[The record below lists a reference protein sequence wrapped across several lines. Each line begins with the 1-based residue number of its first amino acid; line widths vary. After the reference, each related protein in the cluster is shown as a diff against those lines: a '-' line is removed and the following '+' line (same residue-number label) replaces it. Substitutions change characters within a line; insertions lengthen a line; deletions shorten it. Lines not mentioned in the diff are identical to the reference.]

1 MDIIEAMQAAV
12 TPVFLLTGVGALV
25 NVMMGR
31 LTRIKDRM
39 RIMQAI
45 GVEANDIDDQKIIDH
60 AKQKLIKRSSLVYL
74 SITLA
79 AANLVIVCFVIIS
92 LFVGAITSINF
103 DFLIAS
109 LFILCMLL
117 LLISLISMVLEVYI
131 ARSSMHSKLKGSESV
146 IAKIKLNL
154 D

>member
-45 GVEANDIDDQKIIDH
+45 GVEAND
-60 AKQKLIKRSSLVYL
+60 L
-74 SITLA
+74 
-79 AANLVIVCFVIIS
+79 
-92 LFVGAITSINF
+92 
-103 DFLIAS
+103 
-109 LFILCMLL
+109 
-117 LLISLISMVLEVYI
+117 SLIHI
-131 ARSSMHSKLKGSESV
+131 
-146 IAKIKLNL
+146 
-154 D
+154 

>member
-45 GVEANDIDDQKIIDH
+45 GVEANDIDDQKIIDN
-60 AKQKLIKRSSLVYL
+60 AKQINDDIRSILPSKGFYEHYSNSLYSDKVLKDFNSSDTSEIINESSLQ
-74 SITLA
+74 
-79 AANLVIVCFVIIS
+79 
-92 LFVGAITSINF
+92 
-103 DFLIAS
+103 
-109 LFILCMLL
+109 M
-117 LLISLISMVLEVYI
+117 
-131 ARSSMHSKLKGSESV
+131 
-146 IAKIKLNL
+146 
-154 D
+154 

>member
-45 GVEANDIDDQKIIDH
+45 GVEANDIDDQKIIDN

-92 LFVGAITSINF
+92 LFAVSYTHLTLPTI
-103 DFLIAS
+103 
-109 LFILCMLL
+109 CR
-117 LLISLISMVLEVYI
+117 V
-131 ARSSMHSKLKGSESV
+131 
-146 IAKIKLNL
+146 
-154 D
+154 